1 MEKLDQAYKAVEMLK
16 ALDLPVSNEQ
26 IRAIAM
32 MERQYLREEV
42 IPKVTEEMTPLV
54 EMMHNK
60 FRLEV
65 TYNHESGLDI
75 QVVDKKP
82 VQESLFPSMASKTS
96 RKEKKWIIRIVYPDG
111 HAFCSKV
118 VWETLADV
126 VKYAGI
132 ERVRDIGIMMF
143 GENFVSQNPHP
154 DERYRK
160 AQKEVGEGYSIMTC
174 SPTYMKYD
182 QIKRINKELNLGL
195 RIEKVML

>member
-96 RKEKKWIIRIVYPDG
+96 RKERKWIIRIVYPDG